1 MTTTMGGPGNND
13 SKWLVGLQGQG
24 GDDNVGIKPRGDDDD
39 DKTISLAMATAMM
52 VVGDKEG
59 DGGKSN
65 GDDESNGYKEGNGGS
80 N

>member
-1 MTTTMGGPGNND
+1 MSGPGNND

-52 VVGDKEG
+52 VVGNKEG

-65 GDDESNGYKEGNGGS
+65 GDGESNGYKERNGGS

>member
-59 DGGKSN
+59 YGGKSN
-65 GDDESNGYKEGNGGS
+65 GNDESNGYKEGNGGG